1 MSVLAPAAPPRVA
14 VVDLGSNSLH
24 LLIAALPPGE
34 PPQLLT
40 THRAQAELG
49 RHVNGRVDPAREAL
63 TRDALAEMVA
73 LARSWGVERVEVAA
87 TASLRDAQDGEEVAA
102 RLTAAT
108 GAQVRVLSGAEEAQ
122 ATFLGVF
129 ARSGQPGERI
139 LVIDMGGRSTE
150 LILGEDGGI
159 LADLSLPLGHLRE
172 SSMSPEDEVRAA
184 LGPADAQ
191 RFAAAGVDRVV
202 VTAGTALTLTHMAAL
217 ARGEAGEDRH
227 GRAAGIVELDEVAR
241 RLNTLPVEERR
252 RLPGY
257 DLRRE
262 RSLARGAATLVA
274 LWRALG
280 VERVVSCEAGLREG
294 LLAAK
299 RR

>member
-1 MSVLAPAAPPRVA
+1 MSVVVPAAPPRVA

-34 PPQLLT
+34 APQLLAVR
-40 THRAQAELG
+40 RAQAELG
-49 RHVNGRVDPAREAL
+49 RHINGRIDPTREAL

-73 LARSWGVERVEVAA
+73 LARSWGVDVVEVAA
-87 TASLRDAQDGEEVAA
+87 TASLRDAQDGEAVAE
-102 RLTAAT
+102 RLSAAT
-108 GAQVRVLSGAEEAQ
+108 GARVRVLSGAEEAQ

-129 ARSGQPGERI
+129 ARSGQPGERL

-172 SSMSPEDEVRAA
+172 SPLSPEAEVHAA
-184 LGPADAQ
+184 LGAADAQ
-191 RFAAAGVDRVV
+191 RFSAALVDRVV

-217 ARGEAGEDRH
+217 ARGERGEGRH
-227 GRAAGIVELDEVAR
+227 GREASLDELQAVAE
-241 RLNTLPVEERR
+241 RLNTLPLEERR

-262 RSLARGAATLVA
+262 PSLARGASTLVA

-280 VERVVSCEAGLREG
+280 VRRVFACEAGLREG
-294 LLAAK
+294 LLVT
-299 RR
+299 RRG

>member
-63 TRDALAEMVA
+63 TRDALVEMVA
-73 LARSWGVERVEVAA
+73 LARRWGVERVEVAA

-102 RLTAAT
+102 RLSAST
-108 GAQVRVLSGAEEAQ
+108 GAEVRVLSGAEEAQ

-172 SSMSPEDEVRAA
+172 ATLSPEDEVRAA
-184 LGPADAQ
+184 LSPADAQ
-191 RFAAAGVDRVV
+191 RFSAAGVDRVV

-262 RSLARGAATLVA
+262 LSLPRGAATLVA

>member
-1 MSVLAPAAPPRVA
+1 MSAVVPAAPPRVA

-24 LLIAALPPGE
+24 LLIASLPPGQA
-34 PPQLLT
+34 PALLAV
-40 THRAQAELG
+40 HRAQAELG
-49 RHVNGRVDPAREAL
+49 RHVQGRVDPAREAL
-63 TRDALAEMVA
+63 TRDALAEMVR
-73 LARSWGVERVEVAA
+73 LARAWGVEVVEVAA
-87 TASLRDAQDGEEVAA
+87 TASLRDAEDGEEVAA
-102 RLTAAT
+102 RLSAAT

-129 ARSGQPGERI
+129 ARAGQPGERL

-150 LILGEDGGI
+150 LILGEDGRI

-172 SSMSPEDEVRAA
+172 SSLSPEDEVRAA
-184 LGPADAQ
+184 LSAADAQ
-191 RFAAAGVDRVV
+191 RLSAASVDRVV

-217 ARGEAGEDRH
+217 ARGEQGEERH
-227 GRAAGIVELDEVAR
+227 GRTASFTELEAVAE
-241 RLNTLPVEERR
+241 RLNTLPLDERR

-262 RSLARGAATLVA
+262 QSLPRGALTLVA

-280 VERVVSCEAGLREG
+280 VGRVVACEAGLREG
-294 LLAAK
+294 LLAA
-299 RR
+299 RRR